1 MMKIDRELQ
10 PWFWCLGWLCAFMGL
25 TILLVQQFYLVA
37 ATPDCK
43 REYSLL
49 LSQPPS
55 HHGSS
60 LVVALGDSLLK
71 HATPKRQWL
80 GEDVRWLRANIPDG
94 RRESF
99 FQILPFIDKVKP
111 KILLVQ
117 DRLLMNRDE
126 MDWHIQARRTL
137 RYLLSQ
143 VIPLRTRQCHEAMS
157 SWSETI
163 REGEEL
169 LALKETFRQEYAQNM
184 TLSEDAKQWLR
195 QFQQHADKVV
205 VLHFPR
211 SLAQSSGIGRR
222 EWLNAIKEEL
232 AALDIELVEV
242 GEPLEAEFYRDGAH
256 VNVLGRAIYMSR
268 IDLIIDKLL

>member
-1 MMKIDRELQ
+1 
-10 PWFWCLGWLCAFMGL
+10 
-25 TILLVQQFYLVA
+25 
-37 ATPDCK
+37 
-43 REYSLL
+43 
-49 LSQPPS
+49 
-55 HHGSS
+55 
-60 LVVALGDSLLK
+60 
-71 HATPKRQWL
+71 
-80 GEDVRWLRANIPDG
+80 
-94 RRESF
+94 
-99 FQILPFIDKVKP
+99 
-111 KILLVQ
+111 
-117 DRLLMNRDE
+117 
-126 MDWHIQARRTL
+126 
-137 RYLLSQ
+137 
-143 VIPLRTRQCHEAMS
+143 MS